1 MPQLAD
7 LTRRLPQLKEIRM
20 SSSGIALWL
29 CWQGDLNPA
38 VPQTLQDYGGMT
50 VVAERDQALWYF
62 FSSDVFLALARL
74 HIWAKFN
81 NLPVAVQVLPA
92 KLLLGMRREVGLSL
106 DSALTAQEVL
116 VPQSFTVWVHGRARE
131 SAIGIPGISM
141 ERTASLQGMANAEW
155 SGFGADPRMPYQST
169 LGWYAVLH
177 PLGNP
182 LDKKFQAGW
191 RDFFAEIEG
200 VLQRHR
206 LKFILHEQFL
216 IFSLD
221 NLRQFRLWVRDLL
234 HLVREIKEQRPTRYW
249 PCVSVIVDRKGFNF
263 NNELP
268 RKIRVD
274 WEQLMPDFPHM
285 SYRNAYLLGEGFTI
299 HDVRFSVEHTSMDDW
314 SNVGLDEEGGNGGM
328 LPLLVSGR
336 LLAGTGHG
344 CFYCGMRNH
353 ETTSCPTRNMK
364 GNDRDALSALQM
376 MDFDTI
382 NAGFKG
388 IEDALTAGVEEG
400 FSQLAGASGAEGVL
414 MRAIFALN
422 SAVQL
427 RFIPGMWLA
436 RGKDYP
442 RGLEEQAPH
451 DDNPVWD
458 LYHRFAGAD
467 LIPLE
472 KELGPVIARNPRDYR
487 SRTLQGFIALERGDP
502 TRALALWKEAATL
515 CNTPLQQAWH
525 DFLQGRLHEMQGRYP
540 QANECYRQ
548 AVRLCPLWIDAEY
561 RQTVCQVKMGFADQA
576 LGHVFNLI
584 QRDPAIFNRLLVDP
598 ELERGHLQLFSA
610 LTILWGEAEKRAA
623 EDRQGLDRL
632 LGEVGAW
639 FPDEHPFTLHA
650 TERIGVLRQIADSRS
665 FVAFQMLING
675 CASIEREL
683 QARVAREGRE
693 LKERFK
699 GYMERLTRVRDEAA
713 WFPFPS
719 LLIEFNRDYNKCA
732 ANLNWAIRT
741 HFQTAES
748 FKKAQATVETEMD
761 RIKKLESRLKFLRIV
776 RDATLFTLFMGRTF
790 MWMEI
795 GILLCILVVLPLSIY
810 YGDKAGASWALGL
823 ASAEKWQ
830 VQKLL
835 IMFFSLFALGLA
847 ALRTALSFEKR
858 KDRLFREAQEKANKR

>member
-1 MPQLAD
+1 
-7 LTRRLPQLKEIRM
+7 
-20 SSSGIALWL
+20 
-29 CWQGDLNPA
+29 
-38 VPQTLQDYGGMT
+38 
-50 VVAERDQALWYF
+50 
-62 FSSDVFLALARL
+62 
-74 HIWAKFN
+74 
-81 NLPVAVQVLPA
+81 
-92 KLLLGMRREVGLSL
+92 
-106 DSALTAQEVL
+106 
-116 VPQSFTVWVHGRARE
+116 
-131 SAIGIPGISM
+131 
-141 ERTASLQGMANAEW
+141 
-155 SGFGADPRMPYQST
+155 
-169 LGWYAVLH
+169 
-177 PLGNP
+177 
-182 LDKKFQAGW
+182 
-191 RDFFAEIEG
+191 
-200 VLQRHR
+200 
-206 LKFILHEQFL
+206 
-216 IFSLD
+216 
-221 NLRQFRLWVRDLL
+221 
-234 HLVREIKEQRPTRYW
+234 
-249 PCVSVIVDRKGFNF
+249 
-263 NNELP
+263 
-268 RKIRVD
+268 
-274 WEQLMPDFPHM
+274 
-285 SYRNAYLLGEGFTI
+285 
-299 HDVRFSVEHTSMDDW
+299 
-314 SNVGLDEEGGNGGM
+314 
-328 LPLLVSGR
+328 
-336 LLAGTGHG
+336 
-344 CFYCGMRNH
+344 
-353 ETTSCPTRNMK
+353 
-364 GNDRDALSALQM
+364 
-376 MDFDTI
+376 
-382 NAGFKG
+382 
-388 IEDALTAGVEEG
+388 
-400 FSQLAGASGAEGVL
+400 
-414 MRAIFALN
+414 
-422 SAVQL
+422 
-427 RFIPGMWLA
+427 
-436 RGKDYP
+436 
-442 RGLEEQAPH
+442 
-451 DDNPVWD
+451 
-458 LYHRFAGAD
+458 
-467 LIPLE
+467 
-472 KELGPVIARNPRDYR
+472 
-487 SRTLQGFIALERGDP
+487 
-502 TRALALWKEAATL
+502 
-515 CNTPLQQAWH
+515 
-525 DFLQGRLHEMQGRYP
+525 MQGRYP

-610 LTILWGEAEKRAA
+610 LTIPWGEAEKRAA

>member
-20 SSSGIALWL
+20 SSTGLVLWL
-29 CWQGDLNPA
+29 CWQGDINPA
-38 VPQTLQDYGGMT
+38 VPQTLQDYGGMQ
-50 VVAERDQALWYF
+50 VVAERDQALWFF
-62 FSSDVFLALARL
+62 FSSDVYLALARL

-81 NLPVAVQVLPA
+81 NLQVAVQVLPS
-92 KLLLGMRREVGLSL
+92 KLLLGLRREVGLSL
-106 DSALTAQEVL
+106 DSSFAGQEML
-116 VPQSFTVWVHGRARE
+116 VPQTFQVWVHTRARE
-131 SAIGIPGISM
+131 AGIGIPGITM
-141 ERTASLQGMANAEW
+141 ERAPTLQGMANVEW
-155 SGFGADPRMPYQST
+155 SGFTADARLPYQST

-191 RDFFAEIEG
+191 REFFAEIETI
-200 VLQRHR
+200 LQKHR

-221 NLRQFRLWVRDLL
+221 NLRQFRQWVRDLL
-234 HLVREIKEQRPTRYW
+234 VLIREIKETRQAHYW
-249 PCVSVIVDRKGFNF
+249 PCVSVIVDRRGLNF

-268 RKIRVD
+268 RKIPID

-285 SYRNAYLLGEGFTI
+285 SYRNAYLLGDGFNI

-314 SNVGLDEEGGNGGM
+314 SNVGLDEDGGSAGM
-328 LPLLVSGR
+328 LPVQVSGR

-364 GNDRDALSALQM
+364 GSDRSAWSALNM
-376 MDFDTI
+376 MDFDTL
-382 NAGFKG
+382 NKGFRG
-388 IEDALTAGVEEG
+388 IDEVLATGVEDG
-400 FSQLAGASGAEGVL
+400 FSQLLGAQGPEGML
-414 MRAIFALN
+414 IRAIFEIN
-422 SAVQL
+422 VPVQL
-427 RFIPGMWLA
+427 RFMSRMWLA

-442 RGLEEQAPH
+442 RGLDELSPR

-458 LYHRFAGAD
+458 VLARFVGAD

-472 KELGPVIARNPRDYR
+472 KEIASIITRNPRDYR
-487 SRTLQGFIALERGDP
+487 SRTIQGFIALERGDHP
-502 TRALALWKEAATL
+502 RALALWKEAATL
-515 CNTPLQQAWH
+515 CSTPLLQAWH
-525 DFLQGRLHEMQGRYP
+525 DYLQGRLHEMQGRYP
-540 QANECYRQ
+540 QANEAYRQ
-548 AVRLCPLWIDAEY
+548 VVRLCPQWIDAEY
-561 RQTVCQVKMGFADQA
+561 RQAVCQVKMGFADQA
-576 LGHVFNLI
+576 LGQVFNLI
-584 QRDPAIFNRLLVDP
+584 QREPSMFNRILVDP
-598 ELERGHLQLFSA
+598 ELERGHLQLFAA
-610 LTILWGEAEKRAA
+610 LNIPWTEAEKRAG
-623 EDRQGLDRL
+623 EDKNALDRL

-639 FPDEHPFTLHA
+639 FPEEHPFTGYA
-650 TERIGVLRQIADSRS
+650 TERIAMLKQFAEASN
-665 FVAFQMLING
+665 FVAFQMVING
-675 CASIEREL
+675 RLAVEREM

-699 GYMERLTRVRDEAA
+699 GYMERLGRVRDEAA
-713 WFPFPS
+713 WFPFPG

-732 ANLNWAIRT
+732 ANLNWAIKT
-741 HFQTAES
+741 HFQTAEA
-748 FKKAQATVETEMD
+748 FKRAQATVETEME
-761 RIKKLESRLKFLRIV
+761 RMKKLESRLRFLRIV

-790 MWMEI
+790 LWMEI

-830 VQKLL
+830 VQKML

-858 KDRLFREAQEKANKR
+858 KDKLFAEAKNKTTKK